1 MEIEIEM
8 EKHIFGLK
16 KQTDNKFL
24 NMYQA
29 DAVDRSGNGFEYFFA
44 TRRKDGD
51 LMSQTGELKA
61 DGIVIY
67 PVLKYD
73 ASKLVLVRQYRYPV
87 DAYIYEL
94 PAGLIDSGETPEEAA
109 VRELC
114 EETGLVFEPFTDYEE
129 GLKRPFV
136 QSQGMSDECDVT
148 VYGYASGTPT
158 SLGCEDTE
166 DIEVVIADK
175 QEIKRILC
183 EEIVSMRAYYLLIQ
197 FLKSDSDKPFDFLN
211 I

>member
-1 MEIEIEM
+1 MEER
-8 EKHIFGLK
+8 KHIIGLK

-29 DAVDRSGNGFEYFFA
+29 DAVDRNGDEFKYYFA
-44 TRRKDGD
+44 TRRNDGD

-73 ASKLVLVRQYRYPV
+73 PSKIVLVRQYRYPLNT
-87 DAYIYEL
+87 YIYEL
-94 PAGLIDSGETPEEAA
+94 PAGLIDQGESAKEAA

-114 EETGLVFEPFTDYEE
+114 EETGLVFEPYTDYDA

-166 DIEVVIADK
+166 DIEAFIADK
-175 QEIKRILC
+175 EEVRRILR
-183 EEIVSMRAYYLLIQ
+183 EETVSMRAYYLLIQ
-197 FLKSDSDKPFDFLN
+197 FLKSDKEKPFDFLD
-211 I
+211 IE

>member
-1 MEIEIEM
+1 MAKRE
-8 EKHIFGLK
+8 HILGLT

-24 NMYQA
+24 NMYAA
-29 DAVDRSGNGFEYFFA
+29 DAVDNNGDGFEYYFA
-44 TRRKDGD
+44 TRREDGD
-51 LMSQTGELKA
+51 LMCQTGELKA

-73 ASKLVLVRQYRYPV
+73 PSKIVLLRQFRYPV
-87 DAYIYEL
+87 NAYIYEL
-94 PAGLIDSGETPEEAA
+94 PAGLIDPGEEPEEAA

-114 EETGLVFEPFTDYEE
+114 EETGLVFEPFTDYDK

-136 QSQGMSDECDVT
+136 QCQGLADECVVT

-158 SLGCEDTE
+158 SSCCEETE

-175 QEIKRILC
+175 EEVKRILR
-183 EEIVSMRAYYLLIQ
+183 EEIVSMRAGYLLMQ
-197 FLKSDSDKPFDFLN
+197 FLKSERDNPFDFLD
-211 I
+211 IR

>member
-1 MEIEIEM
+1 MEER
-8 EKHIFGLK
+8 KHIIGLK

-29 DAVDRSGNGFEYFFA
+29 DAVDRNGDEFKYYFA
-44 TRRKDGD
+44 TRRNDGD

-73 ASKLVLVRQYRYPV
+73 PSKIVLVRQYRYPLNT
-87 DAYIYEL
+87 YIYEL
-94 PAGLIDSGETPEEAA
+94 PAGLIDQGESAEEAA

-114 EETGLVFEPFTDYEE
+114 EETGLVFEPYTDYDA

-166 DIEVVIADK
+166 DIEAFIADK
-175 QEIKRILC
+175 EEVRRILR
-183 EEIVSMRAYYLLIQ
+183 EETVSMRAYYLLIQ
-197 FLKSDSDKPFDFLN
+197 FLKSDKEKPFDFLD
-211 I
+211 IE

>member
-1 MEIEIEM
+1 M
-8 EKHIFGLK
+8 EKRKHILGLT

-24 NMYQA
+24 NMYSA
-29 DAVDRSGNGFEYFFA
+29 DAVDRSGKCFNYFFA
-44 TRRKDGD
+44 TRREDGD
-51 LMSQTGELKA
+51 LMCQTGELKA

-73 ASKLVLVRQYRYPV
+73 PSKIVLVKQFRYPV
-87 DAYIYEL
+87 NAYIYEL
-94 PAGLIDSGETPEEAA
+94 PAGLIDSGEEPEEAA

-114 EETGLVFEPFTDYEE
+114 EETGLVFEPFTDYDES
-129 GLKRPFV
+129 LKRPFV
-136 QSQGMSDECDVT
+136 QSQGMADECDVT

-158 SLGCEDTE
+158 STYCEETE

-175 QEIKRILC
+175 DEVKRILR
-183 EEIVSMRAYYLLIQ
+183 EEIVAVRAQYLLMQ
-197 FLKSDSDKPFDFLN
+197 FLKSDKEKPFDFLN

>member
-1 MEIEIEM
+1 MEER
-8 EKHIFGLK
+8 KHIIGLR

-29 DAVDRSGNGFEYFFA
+29 DAVDRNGDEFKYYFA
-44 TRRKDGD
+44 TRRNDGD

-73 ASKLVLVRQYRYPV
+73 PSKIVLVRQYRYPLNT
-87 DAYIYEL
+87 YIYEL
-94 PAGLIDSGETPEEAA
+94 PAGLIDQGESEEEAA

-114 EETGLVFEPFTDYEE
+114 EETGLVFEPYTDYDAC
-129 GLKRPFV
+129 LKRPFV

-148 VYGYASGTPT
+148 VYGYASGTLT

-166 DIEVVIADK
+166 DIEAFIADK
-175 QEIKRILC
+175 EEVRRILR

-197 FLKSDSDKPFDFLN
+197 FLKSDKEKPFDFLD
-211 I
+211 IE